1 MDCPHCGLFNTPSAL
16 RCDCGFDLHAP
27 QHVKAEARAAQAQRG
42 WLELGAGVALLLFA
56 AAGVGMLF
64 VALQRGGR
72 FFIAGSAAL
81 AGVGLAARG
90 WRRLRNARGAS
101 E

>member
-27 QHVKAEARAAQAQRG
+27 QHVKAEARAAQVQRG
-42 WLELGAGVALLLFA
+42 WLELGAGVVLVLFA
-56 AAGVGMLF
+56 AAGIGMLF
-64 VALQRGGR
+64 VALESGGR
-72 FFIAGSAAL
+72 FYIAGGAAL
-81 AGVGLAARG
+81 VGLPLAARG
-90 WRRLRNARGAS
+90 WRRLRNAREAS